1 MTTEPKANS
10 FRSAVLSGRV
20 GRHDDLV
27 ARTKKG
33 KIDRSA
39 EGLTGVT
46 VPRQETRSRDE
57 RGGDRHRLTGET
69 AAVRIGKR
77 KHRVQLINVS
87 GGGAMI
93 AGTLDLKLWD
103 PVELQ
108 LGENGSV
115 ECVVRWIR
123 GDRLGL
129 EFAHETRLDCT
140 AAEREALLREVL
152 ARSFGDVEIELPRAE
167 RTRKSDLQPQIDAA
181 SDQRIADRHPLIWTG
196 VLHHDYQ
203 SSPIR
208 VRNISSTGCM
218 IECSAPVRVDTE
230 PLLEL
235 SDALSVSG
243 TVVWVVGDQVGFQF
257 HSPFDMAQLAES
269 LPDVAPSEW
278 IRPSYLDP
286 EPGADSPWDPRWN
299 RMSVGELKQELE
311 GFWKR

>member
-1 MTTEPKANS
+1 MTTESKANS
-10 FRSAVLSGRV
+10 FRSAVLSGKV
-20 GRHDDLV
+20 GRHDDLI

-33 KIDRSA
+33 RGGGSA
-39 EGLTGVT
+39 DGLTAVPI
-46 VPRQETRSRDE
+46 PRQERRSRNE
-57 RGGDRHRLTGET
+57 RSGDRHRLTGES
-69 AAVRIGKR
+69 ASVQIGGR
-77 KHRVQLINVS
+77 KHSVDLINVS

-93 AGTLDLKLWD
+93 AGKLSAKLWD
-103 PVELQ
+103 QVELQ
-108 LGENGSV
+108 LGENGCV

-123 GDRLGL
+123 DDRYGL

-140 AAEREALLREVL
+140 VTERDSLLREVL
-152 ARSFGDVEIELPRAE
+152 ARNFGDVEIDLPRAE
-167 RTRKSDLQPQIDAA
+167 RTRKADTEPKIDSA

-208 VRNISSTGCM
+208 IRNISGTGCM

-243 TVVWVVGDQVGFQF
+243 TVVWVVGDQVGFKF
-257 HSPFDMAQLAES
+257 HSPFDMAELAQS

-278 IRPSYLDP
+278 IRPSYLDA
-286 EPGADSPWDPRWN
+286 EPGGDSPWDPRWN
-299 RMSVGELKQELE
+299 RLSVGELRQELE
-311 GFWKR
+311 GFMKR

>member
-10 FRSAVLSGRV
+10 FRSAVLSGKA

-27 ARTKKG
+27 ARSKKG
-33 KIDRSA
+33 KIDRAA

-46 VPRQETRSRDE
+46 VPRQERRARNERST
-57 RGGDRHRLTGET
+57 DRHRLTSET
-69 AAVRIGKR
+69 ANVRIGKR
-77 KHRVQLINVS
+77 KHGVELINVS

-93 AGTLDLKLWD
+93 AGKLNVKLWD
-103 PVELQ
+103 PIELQ
-108 LGENGSV
+108 LGENGRV

-129 EFAHETRLDCT
+129 EFAHETRLDCS
-140 AAEREALLREVL
+140 AAEREALLREVIT
-152 ARSFGDVEIELPRAE
+152 RSFGDVPIELPRSE
-167 RTRKSDLQPQIDAA
+167 RTRKADTERQVDPA

-208 VRNISSTGCM
+208 VRNISTTGCM

-243 TVVWVVGDQVGFQF
+243 TVVWVVGDQVGFRF

-278 IRPSYLDP
+278 IRPSYLEP

-299 RMSVGELKQELE
+299 RLSVGELKQELE
-311 GFWKR
+311 GFMKR